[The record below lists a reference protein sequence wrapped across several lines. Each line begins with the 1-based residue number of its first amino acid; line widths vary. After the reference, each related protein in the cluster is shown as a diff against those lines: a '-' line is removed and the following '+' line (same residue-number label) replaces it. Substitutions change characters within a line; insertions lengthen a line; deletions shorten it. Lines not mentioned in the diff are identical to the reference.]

1 MIKIE
6 KTLSVDSFF
15 SGFEAT
21 YNSKF
26 ILSGE
31 RNNYWE
37 FLYVSDGFLDV
48 FSGDKTFELS
58 SGKLIFFSPLTFHS
72 IRAAKGSNPH
82 VIVMTFSLST
92 EELPALTDGIFSISS
107 KEKEIILRGLS
118 AYEEGVRY
126 AFPIKNEIAALK
138 IEELILTLL
147 ENQNPQTEEISRVG
161 TDNYKTILKVLS
173 CNVAEKLSM
182 EDIALKCGL
191 SVSNLKKTFYKYA
204 GVSIMKYYNTL
215 RMKKAVELLSDGK
228 SMNEISELL
237 NFSSQHYFTTAFKN
251 EYGISPLAYKKQLL
265 KKELI

>member
-26 ILSGE
+26 ILPGE
-31 RNNYWE
+31 CNNYWE
-37 FLYVSDGFLDV
+37 FLYVSDGFLEV

-58 SGKLIFFSPLTFHS
+58 SGKLIFFPPLAFHS
-72 IRAAKGSNPH
+72 IRSAKGSCPH
-82 VIVMTFSLST
+82 VIVMTFSLSQ
-92 EELPALTDGIFSISS
+92 EEFPALTDGFFNISS

-126 AFPIKNEIAALK
+126 AFPIKNQIAALK

-147 ENQNPQTEEISRVG
+147 ENQIPQKEEINRVG
-161 TDNYKTILKVLS
+161 TANYKTILKVIS
-173 CNVAEKLSM
+173 ANIEEKLTM
-182 EDIALKCGL
+182 EEIAKKCGL

-204 GVSIMKYYNTL
+204 GISIMKYYNTQ
-215 RMKKAVELLSDGK
+215 RMKKAIEFMSDGK
-228 SMNEISELL
+228 NMNEISELL

-251 EYGISPLAYKKQLL
+251 EYGISPLSYKKQIL
-265 KKELI
+265 KKD

>member
-26 ILSGE
+26 ILQGE

-37 FLYVSDGFLDV
+37 FLYVSDGFLEV

-58 SGKLIFFSPLTFHS
+58 AGKLIFFSPLTFHS
-72 IRAAKGSNPH
+72 IRAARGSSPH
-82 VIVMTFSLST
+82 VTVMTFSLSQ
-92 EELPALTDGIFSISS
+92 EEFPALTEGIFNISS
-107 KEKEIILRGLS
+107 KEKEIISRGLS

-126 AFPIKNEIAALK
+126 AFPIKNQIAALK

-147 ENQNPQTEEISRVG
+147 ENQIPQTEEINRTG
-161 TDNYKTILKVLS
+161 TYNYKNILKVLS
-173 CNVAEKLSM
+173 EGVDEKLSM
-182 EDIALKCGL
+182 NEISQKCGL

-215 RMKKAVELLSDGK
+215 RMKKAIELMGDGK
-228 SMNEISELL
+228 SMSEISELL

-251 EYGISPLAYKKQLL
+251 EYGISPLAYKKQIL
-265 KKELI
+265 KKD